1 MQRTRWLAA
10 TAVALT
16 AGLILGGRLSA
27 EPQKGKPAPAFSA
40 KTLAGKKIAL
50 SSYRGRSA
58 VLLNFFASW

>member
-1 MQRTRWLAA
+1 MQTTRWLAA

-16 AGLILGGRLSA
+16 AGLMLGGRLSA
-27 EPQKGKPAPAFSA
+27 EPQKGKPAPAFTA

-50 SSYRGRSA
+50 SQYKGKSG